1 MFKTVTP
8 LAHVRFQK
16 ELAARG
22 VYGHFSC
29 NLVGYVSYLRY
40 CLDESPKKLL
50 ADTDQEPWSWP
61 PIAPAALIEFIKQP
75 SPQIDAR
82 SGDTSGVG
90 RKRKLMTFSEVT
102 DAFVEANVQTEQDA
116 LVLAKSRKVA
126 GDPTLFNTLGATPC
140 VGTLVTR
147 VHKAWACES
156 LASGTLCK
164 QPDYALDKFVAV
176 NTVHERLAAWVAGG
190 WKEQALIIYGAGG
203 LGKTEFGCALMHVVA
218 PARSYHFVNKIDR
231 LRDVFFCPGQGL
243 VIDELCLAS
252 KDIDDVKALLDLTK
266 NRDVE
271 CRNRDGMIPRETPR
285 IFSTNWRW
293 SQFWPRAA
301 MTTEHAAAI
310 ERRVLWIEVGSDLRR
325 LAVAD
330 GQQYHWV

>member
-1 MFKTVTP
+1 M
-8 LAHVRFQK
+8 
-16 ELAARG
+16 
-22 VYGHFSC
+22 
-29 NLVGYVSYLRY
+29 SYLRY

-75 SPQIDAR
+75 SPQIDAH

-102 DAFVEANVQTEQDA
+102 DAFVEANVQTDQDA
-116 LVLAKSRKVA
+116 LVLAKSRKVT

-176 NTVHERLAAWVAGG
+176 NTVHERLAAWVAGD
-190 WKEQALIIYGAGG
+190 WKEQSLMLNGAGG
-203 LGKTEFGCALMHVVA
+203 LGKTDGGIYVA
-218 PARSYHFVNKIDR
+218 KFVSYTQVY
-231 LRDVFFCPGQGL
+231 
-243 VIDELCLAS
+243 
-252 KDIDDVKALLDLTK
+252 
-266 NRDVE
+266 
-271 CRNRDGMIPRETPR
+271 ETL
-285 IFSTNWRW
+285 S
-293 SQFWPRAA
+293 
-301 MTTEHAAAI
+301 
-310 ERRVLWIEVGSDLRR
+310 
-325 LAVAD
+325 
-330 GQQYHWV
+330 